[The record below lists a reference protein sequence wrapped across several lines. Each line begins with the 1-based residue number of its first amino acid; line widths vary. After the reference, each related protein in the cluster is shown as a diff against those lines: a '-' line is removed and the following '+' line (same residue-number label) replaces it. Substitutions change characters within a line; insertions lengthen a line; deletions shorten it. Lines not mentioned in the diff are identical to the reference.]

1 MDPSHNHAHII
12 GDIAKVKNQTHTAI
26 EVDLHDSLDVSSLP
40 IVAPVHSQPE
50 DTTPAL
56 PFFMQI
62 FLGTSSFAFVAA
74 LLLARVFSPAV
85 VPEAEAGRM
94 RQLPQTACHGSLCI
108 TPMSSASSVRSR
120 ALRQTAAS
128 SSSEAASIVRESS
141 SSASSEI
148 SSDSPFNPFRRFHA
162 APPDQPEIKKPKR
175 ADNVQGVY
183 LTAPSVKRTEFLDE
197 TIAKVK
203 AAGGDS
209 ITFDIKGGFV
219 FFDHADMP
227 KAKELGLI
235 RPLYDLPAIIEKLD
249 AEGIYSI
256 GRFVAVK
263 DHELTA
269 RMPETRQKHPVSGV
283 TLVEDWIDP
292 SNEKA
297 LEINREYM
305 CAAAMSGIDE
315 INLDYIR
322 MTTAAVGALR
332 VFDGQQKAD
341 KVEKFVK
348 MAREA
353 IDECGDGTTSLG
365 LSTYAILGWNYEV
378 NLATLGQDVVRF
390 VKSGDV
396 DVISPMAYPATFTS
410 EGYYV
415 PGKHPGPRDYW
426 LVFRTLTGYTD
437 LLKEHVDA
445 GTVVI
450 RPWIQGYYI
459 DGEDARQQ
467 IRAVYDAGYC
477 GYQFW
482 NANNNYGYAYTGMKN
497 APPKPEK
504 CL

>member
-1 MDPSHNHAHII
+1 MDPSHEQQHII
-12 GDIAKVKNQTHTAI
+12 ADIAEVKNEIHSEV
-26 EVDLHDSLDVSSLP
+26 EVDLKGATDVSF
-40 IVAPVHSQPE
+40 APSVTPAVPPE
-50 DTTPAL
+50 DTTSAL
-56 PFFMQI
+56 TFIMQVL
-62 FLGTSSFAFVAA
+62 LGLSSLAFVAFMLVTSVFQP
-74 LLLARVFSPAV
+74 LLSPH
-85 VPEAEAGRM
+85 AEAGRL
-94 RQLPQTACHGSLCI
+94 RQPPAVVCRGSQCM
-108 TPMSSASSVRSR
+108 TPMSASSSSRAIVRRSASSASS
-120 ALRQTAAS
+120 AAAVVIETS
-128 SSSEAASIVRESS
+128 SSSESS
-141 SSASSEI
+141 TENV
-148 SSDSPFNPFRRFHA
+148 FNPFRRFHS
-162 APPDQPEIKKPKR
+162 APPEAPKPQRKR

-203 AAGGDS
+203 AAGGDA
-209 ITFDIKGGFV
+209 IVFDIKGGFV
-219 FFDHADMP
+219 FFDDPEMP
-227 KAKELGLI
+227 QAKELGLI
-235 RPLYDLPAIIEKLD
+235 RPLYDLPAIVEKLD

-269 RMPETRQKHPVSGV
+269 RVPETRQKHPVSGV

-297 LEINREYM
+297 IAVNREYM
-305 CAAAMSGIDE
+305 CAAAKSGIDE

-332 VFDGQQKAD
+332 VFNGAQKAD
-341 KVEKFVK
+341 KVQKFVQ

-353 IDECGDGTTSLG
+353 IDECGDGATHLG
-365 LSTYAILGWNYEV
+365 LSTYAILGWNYDV

-390 VKSGDV
+390 VKENGV

-426 LVFRTLTGYTD
+426 LVYRTLTGYTD
-437 LLKEHVDA
+437 LLKAEVDA
-445 GTVVI
+445 GTVHI

-459 DGEDARQQ
+459 SSDDAAAQ

-482 NANNNYGYAYTGMKN
+482 NANNNYGPAYGGMNK
-497 APPKPEK
+497 APKRPEA

>member
-1 MDPSHNHAHII
+1 MDPSNTQPHIMS
-12 GDIAKVKNQTHTAI
+12 DIAEVKKEIHSQL
-26 EVDLHDSLDVSSLP
+26 EVDLKGPKDVSSLP
-40 IVAPVHSQPE
+40 SV
-50 DTTPAL
+50 TPAL
-56 PFFMQI
+56 PPEDTSSDLTFIMQVL
-62 FLGTSSFAFVAA
+62 LGTSSLAFVAFM
-74 LLLARVFSPAV
+74 LVTRVFQPFVS
-85 VPEAEAGRM
+85 PEAEAGRL
-94 RQLPQTACHGSLCI
+94 RQPPAVVCRGSQCM
-108 TPMSSASSVRSR
+108 TPMSASSSSR
-120 ALRQTAAS
+120 AVVRRSVSSVSSAAAVVIEAS
-128 SSSEAASIVRESS
+128 SSSESS
-141 SSASSEI
+141 P
-148 SSDSPFNPFRRFHA
+148 DNVFNPFRRFHS
-162 APPDQPEIKKPKR
+162 APPEAPRSKPKR

-203 AAGGDS
+203 AAGGDA
-209 ITFDIKGGFV
+209 IVFDIKGGFV
-219 FFDHADMP
+219 FFDHPDMP
-227 KAKELGLI
+227 MAKELGLV

-269 RMPETRQKHPVSGV
+269 RLPETRQKHPTSGI

-297 LEINREYM
+297 IAVNREYM
-305 CAAAMSGIDE
+305 CAAAKSGIDE

-332 VFDGQQKAD
+332 VFSGAEKAD
-341 KVEKFVK
+341 RVQKFVK

-353 IDECGDGTTSLG
+353 IDECGDGTTLLG

-390 VKSGDV
+390 VRENGV
-396 DVISPMAYPATFTS
+396 DIISPMAYPATFTS

-426 LVFRTLTGYTD
+426 LVYRTLTGYTD
-437 LLKEHVDA
+437 LLKEDVDA
-445 GTVVI
+445 GTVHI

-459 DGEDARQQ
+459 SSDDAAAQ

-482 NANNNYGYAYTGMKN
+482 NANNNYGPAYSGMNK
-497 APPKPEK
+497 APARPEK

>member
-1 MDPSHNHAHII
+1 MGPSHIHTHII
-12 GDIAKVKNQTHTAI
+12 SNVARIRLEARRQLRVALNGAA
-26 EVDLHDSLDVSSLP
+26 DVSLGT
-40 IVAPVHSQPE
+40 IVAPVRSASE
-50 DTTPAL
+50 DGTSAL
-56 PFFMQI
+56 PFFMQV
-62 FLGTSSFAFVAA
+62 FLGTSSLAFA
-74 LLLARVFSPAV
+74 AV
-85 VPEAEAGRM
+85 MIVTQIMQPWMAPRAEAGRT
-94 RQLPQTACHGSLCI
+94 RQVPSVVCHGSQCT
-108 TPMSSASSVRSR
+108 TPMSSSASSRTIVRG
-120 ALRQTAAS
+120 AAS
-128 SSSEAASIVRESS
+128 SSSARAVVQDSS
-141 SSASSEI
+141 SPASSENE
-148 SSDSPFNPFRRFHA
+148 FNPFRRFHA
-162 APPDQPEIKKPKR
+162 APPEVAKPTPKR
-175 ADNVQGVY
+175 ADNVRGVY
-183 LTAPSVKRTEFLDE
+183 LTAPSVKRTDFLDE

-203 AAGGDS
+203 ESGGNS

-219 FFDHADMP
+219 FFDHPDMP
-227 KAKELGLI
+227 QAKELGLI

-249 AEGIYSI
+249 AEGMYSI

-269 RMPETRQKHPVSGV
+269 RLPETRQKHPTSGI

-297 LEINREYM
+297 LGVNREYL
-305 CAAAMSGIDE
+305 CAAAKSGIDE

-332 VFDGQQKAD
+332 VFSGAEKAD
-341 KVEKFVK
+341 RVEKFVK

-353 IDECGDGTTSLG
+353 IDECGDGTTLLG
-365 LSTYAILGWNYEV
+365 LSTYAILGWNYDV

-390 VKSGDV
+390 APMV

-415 PGKHPGPRDYW
+415 EGKHPGSRDYW
-426 LVFRTLTGYTD
+426 LVYRTLTGYTD

-459 DGEDARQQ
+459 SANDARDQ

-482 NANNNYGYAYTGMKN
+482 NANNNYGPAYAGMKN
-497 APPKPEK
+497 APERPER